1 MIVAWRI
8 TKQKHAR
15 SAFSGEGA
23 RLYGGRWNS
32 KGRAVVYA
40 SESRALALTEMLV
53 HLEAESL
60 LLHYVLFRCE
70 FDESLVQ
77 SIDSAGLPKNWA
89 ADPPPNRN
97 HAIGDKWIDSAASA
111 VLRVPSAVVLG
122 EMNYL
127 LNPAHPDFAK
137 IAIGAQKFKID
148 KRLK

>member
-1 MIVAWRI
+1 VIVAWRI

-15 SAFSGEGA
+15 SAFTGEGA

-40 SESRALALTEMLV
+40 AESRSLALTEMLV
-53 HLEAESL
+53 HLQAEAL

-70 FDESLVQ
+70 IGESLVRE
-77 SIDSAGLPKNWA
+77 IDLADLPKSWA
-89 ADPPPNRN
+89 ADPAPKRDQ
-97 HAIGDKWIDSAASA
+97 AVGDKWIDSAASA
-111 VLRVPSAVVLG
+111 VLRVPSAVVIG

-137 IAIGAQKFKID
+137 IAISPQKFRID